1 MPHTDDDEID
11 DILEK
16 FIVEADLAGSW
27 LERHFM
33 PPRLMFWRQKLDFSR
48 ESLAKLTPVIAE
60 TLAPTSPPDALEE
73 VARRVAQYLGETI
86 QAHARS
92 FWQRTDGRFE
102 LRIERATGRVDV
114 LEIAEPIARLI
125 LAVRRDDPKAAD
137 LLGEVFDD
145 AVRDGAPPIER

>member
-11 DILEK
+11 DLLEG
-16 FIVEADLAGSW
+16 FIVEADLAGRW
-27 LERHFM
+27 LEQHFM

-60 TLAPTSPPDALEE
+60 TLASNTPGALEE

-125 LAVRRDDPKAAD
+125 LAVRRGDPKANE